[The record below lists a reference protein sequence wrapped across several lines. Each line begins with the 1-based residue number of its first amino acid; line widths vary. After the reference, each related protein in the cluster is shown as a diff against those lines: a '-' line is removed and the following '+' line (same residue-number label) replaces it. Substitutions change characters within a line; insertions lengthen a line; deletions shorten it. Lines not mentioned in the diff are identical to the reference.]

1 MSLNWSILS
10 WSQLTKEQLYELLS
24 LRAEVFVVEQDCPYL
39 DPDGKDADALHLL
52 GYEEKKLISYARVFL
67 ETDPCII
74 GRLVVSQKERNKKIG
89 KETMERAISLV
100 PKQKKIMISAQA
112 YLKVFYESLGFKQ
125 QGSGYLEDGI
135 PHIPMFFL
143 EKTSD

>member
-1 MSLNWSILS
+1 
-10 WSQLTKEQLYELLS
+10 
-24 LRAEVFVVEQDCPYL
+24 
-39 DPDGKDADALHLL
+39 
-52 GYEEKKLISYARVFL
+52 
-67 ETDPCII
+67 
-74 GRLVVSQKERNKKIG
+74 
-89 KETMERAISLV
+89 MERAISLV
-100 PKQKKIMISAQA
+100 PKHKKIMISAQA